1 MINTVHDGKGS
12 LSQNDIDKLKNV
24 FSTYLSDILGLKTEQ
39 GDSKYM
45 ESYRRAID
53 LILNLRLEAKQNKN
67 WALSDKIRD
76 ELASYGFV
84 VKDTK
89 EGFEWSL

>member
-1 MINTVHDGKGS
+1 
-12 LSQNDIDKLKNV
+12 
-24 FSTYLSDILGLKTEQ
+24 
-39 GDSKYM
+39 M

-67 WALSDKIRD
+67 WTLSDKIRD